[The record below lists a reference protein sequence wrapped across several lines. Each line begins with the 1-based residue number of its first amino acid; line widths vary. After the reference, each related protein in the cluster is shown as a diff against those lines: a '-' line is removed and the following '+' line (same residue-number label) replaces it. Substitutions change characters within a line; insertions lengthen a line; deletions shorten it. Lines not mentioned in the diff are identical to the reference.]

1 MGSYRCQCIVG
12 YKGTGLQDECEDA
25 NECIPGLNECPHYS
39 HCVNTRGSYE
49 CSCDDGFTE
58 IGGTGSTLQCDD
70 IDECTLTPPPS
81 GTPGRTIDCDPNASC
96 INTVGSYT
104 CKCNIGYQDG
114 AVTNPNTIHNYTYN
128 DYKETLNNFK
138 VPTGIHCVDVDEC
151 ATERIGDYTVIYLK
165 KLNGYLSLLRNLP
178 KRNLCH
184 SFATCSNT
192 LGTYTCQCDTGYKDF
207 GSGDP
212 GTDCQDINECTSGT
226 PCGTNELCQNA
237 IGSYRCGCMQGYIK
251 DDHDQSCI
259 DFDECEQGT
268 HTCHAESQVLFS
280 NKPFF
285 IGMTAPNGYY
295 GP

>member
-165 KLNGYLSLLRNLP
+165 KAEWLSL
-178 KRNLCH
+178 
-184 SFATCSNT
+184 SFTKSPEKKSMPLICNM
-192 LGTYTCQCDTGYKDF
+192 LQYTRYLHM
-207 GSGDP
+207 SVRHW
-212 GTDCQDINECTSGT
+212 
-226 PCGTNELCQNA
+226 L
-237 IGSYRCGCMQGYIK
+237 
-251 DDHDQSCI
+251 
-259 DFDECEQGT
+259 
-268 HTCHAESQVLFS
+268 
-280 NKPFF
+280 
-285 IGMTAPNGYY
+285 
-295 GP
+295 